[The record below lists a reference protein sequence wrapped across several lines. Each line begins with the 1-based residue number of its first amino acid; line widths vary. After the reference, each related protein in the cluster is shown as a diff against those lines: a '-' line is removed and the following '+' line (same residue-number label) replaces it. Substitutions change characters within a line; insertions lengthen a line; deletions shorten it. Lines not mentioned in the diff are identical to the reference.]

1 MSLLLAGVV
10 FLGTSGALYMSRL
23 LGRKKLLAA
32 APKPEVDEDDARAQ
46 KEVDDELPVRKDDSE
61 PEARNDEKKKRAR
74 SSRARPTAAKASNRL
89 EGFVC
94 QLGDVLIRITGEEAW
109 LAGGVV
115 LSEDAPVAVLFVAP
129 DAGHDTAIYVRS
141 QPKTGLFW
149 LEPLEPS
156 AILVGGEMPSSV
168 EHDGIR
174 FERARKLPL
183 RPHRIGVGAPD
194 VGDTVIVAEYVS
206 TGSERLLVLKSTNG
220 TVHAYRGRELEESLY
235 EVIASGDTTLD
246 S

>member
-23 LGRKKLLAA
+23 LARRRSLVGGAEA
-32 APKPEVDEDDARAQ
+32 EVDEDDARAK
-46 KEVDDELPVRKDDSE
+46 KEVDAELPARNDDST
-61 PEARNDEKKKRAR
+61 PPPANDEKKKRPA
-74 SSRARPTAAKASNRL
+74 SRARPTAVKASNRL

-94 QLGDVLIRITGEEAW
+94 QLGDVLMRITGEEAW

-115 LSEDAPVAVLFVAP
+115 LSEDSPVAVLFVAP
-129 DAGHDTAIYVRS
+129 DAGHDTAIYVRP
-141 QPKTGLFW
+141 QPKSCLFW
-149 LEPLEPS
+149 LEPLEPT
-156 AILVGGEMPSSV
+156 AILVGGDMPSSV

-174 FERARKLPL
+174 FDRARKLPL
-183 RPHRIGVGAPD
+183 RPRRVGVGAPD

-220 TVHAYRGRELEESLY
+220 TVHAYRGRELEESLF
-235 EVIASGDTTLD
+235 EVIASGDSTLE